1 MADTATPTTKTAE
14 LHSRA
19 LAPEEW
25 EPALDG
31 LASFLREAFPR
42 SIVTAEYG
50 FACDIHAD
58 LTYVTMRIGV
68 HWLHEFLRESV
79 ERHIFLPGRSDMYV
93 HAPDQQLSVTF
104 CHEAD
109 IHVSSPH
116 PALLQ
121 KLLSTQ
127 PFSHFA
133 FPNT

>member
-1 MADTATPTTKTAE
+1 M
-14 LHSRA
+14 
-19 LAPEEW
+19 
-25 EPALDG
+25 DG
-31 LASFLREAFPR
+31 LAGFLRETFPR

-68 HWLHEFLRESV
+68 HWLHEFLEESV

-93 HAPDQQLSVTF
+93 HAPDRQLSVTF

-109 IHVSSPH
+109 IHVSS
-116 PALLQ
+116 ADASLLK
-121 KLLSTQ
+121 KLLSTP
-127 PFSHFA
+127 PFSQLA